1 MKLFYPCCHSR
12 ENGNPGNVKDWIPA
26 QKTAGITKVNIF
38 LFIVLLIASFIPNA
52 DAHRLQPAYL
62 EINEQSAGKFSI
74 LWKRPFIGNRP
85 MNINPQLPSSCQNI
99 TEPVIQTLASGAVER
114 WLVDCGESGLTNE
127 TILIDGLS
135 ATQTDVLVRI
145 YYLGGVEETHLLRPA
160 SASAV
165 VGGVPSRIERIIAYL
180 QLGIQHILMG
190 VDHLLFVL
198 GLLLIVQ
205 SRLMLLKTITSF
217 TLAHSITLGI
227 ATLGYA
233 NVPLPPLN
241 AVIALSILFLG
252 PEIVRSWRGGT
263 SLTIRHPWV
272 VAFAFGLLHGF
283 GFATGLTNL
292 GLRATEIPLALLLFN
307 LGVEIGQI
315 GFVMLVILLER
326 SFRVLEIHWPRWVRL
341 APGYTVGSLGGYWTI
356 QRTVILIGG
365 LI

>member
-1 MKLFYPCCHSR
+1 MKRLFH
-12 ENGNPGNVKDWIPA
+12 
-26 QKTAGITKVNIF
+26 
-38 LFIVLLIASFIPNA
+38 IVLLVALLLASLAADA
-52 DAHRLQPAYL
+52 DAHKLQPAYL
-62 EINEQSAGKFSI
+62 EFNEQSAGKFSI
-74 LWKRPFIGNRP
+74 LWKRPFVAGRP
-85 MNINPQLPSSCQNI
+85 MNISPQLPKSCSNI
-99 TEPVIQTLASGAVER
+99 TEPAIQSSVSGVVDR
-114 WLVDCGESGLTNE
+114 WLVNCGENGIKNG
-127 TILIDGLS
+127 TIFIEGLS

-145 YYLGGVEETHLLRPA
+145 YYIEGVEETHLLRPA
-160 SASAV
+160 SASTV
-165 VGGVPSRIERIIAYL
+165 VGGVPSGMERIIAYL

-190 VDHLLFVL
+190 IDHLLFVL

-205 SRLMLLKTITSF
+205 SRWMLLKTITSF

-233 NVPLPPLN
+233 SVPLPPLN

-307 LGVEIGQI
+307 IGVEIGQI
-315 GFVMLVILLER
+315 AFVFLIILLER
-326 SFRVLEIHWPRWVRL
+326 SFRTLEIHWPRLVHL
-341 APGYTVGSLGGYWTI
+341 APGYTVGSLGAFWTI
-356 QRTVILIGG
+356 ERSVILIGG
-365 LI
+365 LL

>member
-1 MKLFYPCCHSR
+1 MKRHLPILALIFILLFS
-12 ENGNPGNVKDWIPA
+12 
-26 QKTAGITKVNIF
+26 ITPKIE
-38 LFIVLLIASFIPNA
+38 
-52 DAHRLQPAYL
+52 AHRLQPAYL
-62 EINEQSAGKFSI
+62 EINEQSVGKFSI
-74 LWKRPFIGNRP
+74 LWKRPLVGGKP
-85 MNINPQLPSSCQNI
+85 MNIYPRLPSNFRNL
-99 TEPVIQTLASGAVER
+99 TEPVVQLLPTGAVER
-114 WLVDCGESGLTNE
+114 WMGASGEGGLAGE
-127 TILIDGLS
+127 KILIDGLTS
-135 ATQTDVLVRI
+135 TQTDVLVRI
-145 YYLGGVEETHLLRPA
+145 YYLEGTEETHLLRPA
-160 SASAV
+160 SSSVILGGAPSAT
-165 VGGVPSRIERIIAYL
+165 ERIIAYL

-190 VDHLLFVL
+190 IDHLLFVL

-205 SRLMLLKTITSF
+205 SRWMLLKTITSF

-233 NVPLPPLN
+233 SVPLPPLN

-292 GLRATEIPLALLLFN
+292 GLRVAEIPLALLLFN
-307 LGVEIGQI
+307 CGVEIGQI

-326 SFRVLEIHWPRWVRL
+326 SFRVLEIHWPRWFRL

>member
-1 MKLFYPCCHSR
+1 
-12 ENGNPGNVKDWIPA
+12 
-26 QKTAGITKVNIF
+26 
-38 LFIVLLIASFIPNA
+38 
-52 DAHRLQPAYL
+52 
-62 EINEQSAGKFSI
+62 
-74 LWKRPFIGNRP
+74 
-85 MNINPQLPSSCQNI
+85 MNINPQLPAGCTNL
-99 TEPVIQTLASGAVER
+99 TEPAVQTLASGAVER
-114 WLVDCGESGLTNE
+114 WLVDCGSGGIKNE
-127 TILIDGLS
+127 TISIEGLS

-145 YYLGGVEETHLLRPA
+145 YYLEGVEETHLLRPA
-160 SASAV
+160 TASAV
-165 VGGVPSRIERIIAYL
+165 VGGVPSRMERIRAYL

-198 GLLLIVQ
+198 GLLLIVK
-205 SRLMLLKTITSF
+205 SRWMLLKTITSF

-233 NVPLPPLN
+233 SVPLPPLN
-241 AVIALSILFLG
+241 VVIALSILFLG

-292 GLRATEIPLALLLFN
+292 GLREAEIPLALLLFN

-315 GFVMLVILLER
+315 LFVMLVILLER
-326 SFRVLEIHWPRWVRL
+326 SFRTLQILWPGWVRL
-341 APGYTVGSLGGYWTI
+341 GPGYAVGSLGAFWTI

-365 LI
+365 FL

>member
-1 MKLFYPCCHSR
+1 MKRIFILAVSSLTLFAVTV
-12 ENGNPGNVKDWIPA
+12 E
-26 QKTAGITKVNIF
+26 
-38 LFIVLLIASFIPNA
+38 
-52 DAHRLQPAYL
+52 AHKLEPAYL
-62 EINEQSAGKFSI
+62 EINEQSSGKFGT
-74 LWKRPFIGNRP
+74 LWKRPYVGNRP
-85 MNINPQLPSSCQNI
+85 MNIYPQLPESCKNL
-99 TEPVIQTLASGAVER
+99 TEPAVQSLASGAVER
-114 WLVDCGESGLTNE
+114 WLVDCGESGMTNG
-127 TILIDGLS
+127 TISIDGLS

-145 YYLGGVEETHLLRPA
+145 YYLEGDEETHLLRP
-160 SASAV
+160 SSDSVV
-165 VGGVPSRIERIIAYL
+165 VGGVPSRAERIIAYL

-205 SRLMLLKTITSF
+205 SRWMLLKTITSF

-233 NVPLPPLN
+233 SVPLPPLN
-241 AVIALSILFLG
+241 TVIALSILFLG

-263 SLTIRHPWV
+263 SLTIRHPWI

-307 LGVEIGQI
+307 LGVEIGQVI
-315 GFVMLVILLER
+315 FVMLVILLER
-326 SFRVLEIHWPRWVRL
+326 SFRILEIHWPRWVRL
-341 APGYTVGSLGGYWTI
+341 APGYTVGSLGGFWAI